1 LRTPVEKSHHAEHV
15 DMSISPKKRFAGKV
29 ALVTG
34 AASGIGAQTARSLA
48 AAGAHVVVADRDDPG
63 AREVAREIGGAAMV
77 LDVTDA
83 AAVEQAIAD
92 ILRQL
97 GRLELAVNNA
107 GVGSARKPL
116 ADTTLEDWRHI
127 VSTNLDAVFYC
138 MKYELAAMRGKGGG
152 AIVNVASMMGV
163 KGYPGASAYVAA
175 KHGVVGLTRSAAL
188 DHAADG
194 IRINAVG
201 PGFVDT
207 PMAMRG
213 RSLADREAIAR
224 MHPLGRLAQPDDVA
238 ELILFLLSDSA
249 AFITGTFH
257 LVDGGFT
264 A

>member
-1 LRTPVEKSHHAEHV
+1 
-15 DMSISPKKRFAGKV
+15 MSTDASRFAGKV
-29 ALVTG
+29 AIVTG
-34 AASGIGAQTARSLA
+34 AASGIGAQTARRLA
-48 AAGAHVVVADRDDPG
+48 EGGAHVVVADRNEAG
-63 AREVAREIGGAAMV
+63 AKQVAAEFGGMAIA

-83 AAVEQAIAD
+83 GAVEQAVAD
-92 ILRQL
+92 IERRF
-97 GRLELAVNNA
+97 GRLDLAVNNA
-107 GVGSARKPL
+107 GVGSARQPL

-127 VSTNLDAVFYC
+127 VGTNLDAVFYC
-138 MKYELAAMRGKGGG
+138 MKFELAAMKRSGGG

-213 RSLADREAIAR
+213 RSDEDREAIGR
-224 MHPLGRLAQPDDVA
+224 MHPLGRMAVPDDVA
-238 ELILFLLSDSA
+238 QMILFLLSGSA

>member
-1 LRTPVEKSHHAEHV
+1 
-15 DMSISPKKRFAGKV
+15 MSNPNAGRFDGKV

-34 AASGIGAQTARSLA
+34 AASGIGAQTARNLA
-48 AAGAHVVVADRDDPG
+48 LSGAHVVVADRNEAG
-63 AREVAREIGGAAMV
+63 ASTVASEIGGTAMV
-77 LDVTDA
+77 LDVTDP
-83 AAVEQAIAD
+83 AAVERVLEEISGEF
-92 ILRQL
+92 
-97 GRLELAVNNA
+97 GRLDLAVNNA

-116 ADTTLEDWRHI
+116 ADHTLEDWRLI
-127 VSTNLDAVFYC
+127 VGTNLDAVFYC
-138 MKYELAAMRGKGGG
+138 MKYELALMKRSGGG

-163 KGYPGASAYVAA
+163 RGYPGASAYVAA

-213 RSLADREAIAR
+213 RDGADREAIAL
-224 MHPLGRLAQPDDVA
+224 MHPIGRMAVPDDVA
-238 ELILFLLSDSA
+238 QLILFLLSDSA
-249 AFITGTFH
+249 SFMTGAFH
-257 LVDGGFT
+257 LVDGGYT

>member
-1 LRTPVEKSHHAEHV
+1 
-15 DMSISPKKRFAGKV
+15 MSTDATRFAEKV
-29 ALVTG
+29 AIVTG
-34 AASGIGAQTARSLA
+34 AASGIGAQTARRLA
-48 AAGAHVVVADRDDPG
+48 EGGAHVVVADRNEAG
-63 AREVAREIGGAAMV
+63 AKEVAAEFGGTAIA
-77 LDVTDA
+77 LDVTDP
-83 AAVEQAIAD
+83 AAVEQAVAEIE
-92 ILRQL
+92 RQF
-97 GRLELAVNNA
+97 GRLDLAVNNA
-107 GVGSARKPL
+107 GVGSVRKPL
-116 ADTTLEDWRHI
+116 SDTTLEDWRHI
-127 VSTNLDAVFYC
+127 VGTNLDAVFYC
-138 MKYELAAMRGKGGG
+138 MKFELAAMKRSGGG

-213 RSLADREAIAR
+213 RSDKDREAIGR
-224 MHPLGRLAQPDDVA
+224 MHPLGRMAVPDDVA
-238 ELILFLLSDSA
+238 QMILFLLSDSA